1 MEMILGRM
9 KTEIRYRIAHT
20 AHITEKTRGCKEEKK
35 MVNVLLTII
44 VLELLAIFSKLDERT
59 GGRKHE
65 DQGNDVAG
73 SRNVAGGRG
82 EDL

>member
-20 AHITEKTRGCKEEKK
+20 ARITGKTRGCKEGK

-59 GGRKHE
+59 GGKRHE
-65 DQGNDVAG
+65 DQGNDVTR

>member
-1 MEMILGRM
+1 MG
-9 KTEIRYRIAHT
+9 
-20 AHITEKTRGCKEEKK
+20 
-35 MVNVLLTII
+35 NVLLTII
-44 VLELLAIFSKLDERT
+44 ALELLAIFSKLDERT
-59 GGRKHE
+59 GGKRHE

>member
-1 MEMILGRM
+1 
-9 KTEIRYRIAHT
+9 
-20 AHITEKTRGCKEEKK
+20 

-44 VLELLAIFSKLDERT
+44 VIELLTIISMLDELM
-59 GGRKHE
+59 GKKHE
-65 DQGNDVAG
+65 DQRNDTSR

>member
-1 MEMILGRM
+1 MEMILG
-9 KTEIRYRIAHT
+9 KTNMEIRYQIDHT
-20 AHITEKTRGCKEEKK
+20 AHITGKTRGCKEGK

-59 GGRKHE
+59 GGKRHE
-65 DQGNDVAG
+65 DQRNDTSR

>member
-1 MEMILGRM
+1 M
-9 KTEIRYRIAHT
+9 EIRYRIAHT
-20 AHITEKTRGCKEEKK
+20 AHITEKTRGCKERKIG
-35 MVNVLLTII
+35 NVLLTII
-44 VLELLAIFSKLDERT
+44 ALELLTIFSKLDERT

>member
-1 MEMILGRM
+1 
-9 KTEIRYRIAHT
+9 
-20 AHITEKTRGCKEEKK
+20 

-44 VLELLAIFSKLDERT
+44 AIELLTIISMLDNLMGEK
-59 GGRKHE
+59 KHE
-65 DQGNDVAG
+65 DQRNDASR

>member
-1 MEMILGRM
+1 
-9 KTEIRYRIAHT
+9 
-20 AHITEKTRGCKEEKK
+20 

-44 VLELLAIFSKLDERT
+44 AIELLTIISMLDELM
-59 GGRKHE
+59 GEKKHE

>member
-1 MEMILGRM
+1 
-9 KTEIRYRIAHT
+9 
-20 AHITEKTRGCKEEKK
+20 

-59 GGRKHE
+59 GGKRHE
-65 DQGNDVAG
+65 DKRNDTSR
-73 SRNVAGGRG
+73 SRNVDGGRG

>member
-1 MEMILGRM
+1 MEMILG
-9 KTEIRYRIAHT
+9 KTNMEIRYRIAHT
-20 AHITEKTRGCKEEKK
+20 AHITGKTRGCKDGK

-59 GGRKHE
+59 GGKRHE
-65 DQGNDVAG
+65 DKGNDVTG